1 MASLMLAPEEVSS
14 IEIQLCIIEGRDLV
28 AKDRSF
34 FGKPTTSDPYV
45 KVFLGGKCY
54 GHNTPVIKKDLNPKW
69 NATFKILLM
78 DDHQIA
84 DIMLH
89 RHPLR
94 LVLWNKN
101 RVFEDC
107 MGVVDL
113 PLDKNTNANNKE
125 RETMMEPEWFPVQQ
139 GEDEIFDKKQ
149 LIQYCHNAT
158 GDVKL
163 QYTVKF
169 TTRKEVWG

>member
-1 MASLMLAPEEVSS
+1 
-14 IEIQLCIIEGRDLV
+14 
-28 AKDRSF
+28 
-34 FGKPTTSDPYV
+34 
-45 KVFLGGKCY
+45 
-54 GHNTPVIKKDLNPKW
+54 
-69 NATFKILLM
+69 
-78 DDHQIA
+78 
-84 DIMLH
+84 
-89 RHPLR
+89 
-94 LVLWNKN
+94 
-101 RVFEDC
+101 

-113 PLDKNTNANNKE
+113 PLDKNATSNNEKK
-125 RETMMEPEWFPVQQ
+125 ETMMEPEWFPVQQ